1 MHFVNYIILRSFI
14 NGIAST
20 LIKYI
25 FFVCWEKICFES
37 IMWQS
42 DIHEKNGTEEGSPH
56 NQKIPIIKV
65 LNYQGPDYWG
75 SNLKTSDTLN
85 PSDMLN
91 VCNQQLWHST
101 FKENW
106 SSDYIIMGHLHK
118 LNNQFETVVII
129 PGNLHHS
136 HWLPIYR

>member
-20 LIKYI
+20 LIEYI

-75 SNLKTSDTLN
+75 SNLKTSETLN
-85 PSDMLN
+85 PSDVLN
-91 VCNQQLWHST
+91 VCNQQLWHIAHLKKIEALITSSWVT
-101 FKENW
+101 FISLTIN
-106 SSDYIIMGHLHK
+106 LK
-118 LNNQFETVVII
+118 L
-129 PGNLHHS
+129 L
-136 HWLPIYR
+136 L